1 MNHYDPDTGI
11 KIEPIEISKDL
22 LSLFNRILDQ
32 NEMIL
37 RSNEKM
43 LELLGTPRFLY
54 HNKFDSS
61 VAEKLREQFR

>member
-1 MNHYDPDTGI
+1 MNHYDPETGI
-11 KIEPIEISKDL
+11 KIEPIEINKDL

-43 LELLGTPRFLY
+43 LEALGAPRFLY
-54 HNKFDSS
+54 HQPDAIKASAYFKGNK
-61 VAEKLREQFR
+61 